1 MDTLAGLLDGPRA
14 RGAFLLRSKLTP
26 PWSMRIMDEAPL
38 TLCAVV
44 QGEAC
49 VLPASGGVVRVERGD
64 VAIFRGPDH
73 YTVSSDPDTAP
84 QVLILSGQVCQ
95 APDGSPVGRMSD
107 LMTPPG
113 ALGVRT
119 WGNDASGGTELL
131 TGTYEVQSEVSSRLL
146 AALPPLLVIR
156 HDSWDNPLVGFLA
169 EEIVKDAPGQAAVLD
184 RLLDL
189 LLIGA
194 LRTWFARQDES
205 APGWFRAH
213 GDPVVGPAIRMLQGE
228 PAKPWTVA
236 MLAAE
241 TGVSRA
247 ALARRFTELVGEP
260 PMAFLTGWRLALAAD
275 LLREPDATLT
285 AVARRVGYGGPFALS
300 AAFKRVRGMS
310 PQEFRGAG
318 ERSGQDATVAGLSR

>member
-1 MDTLAGLLDGPRA
+1 VVDTLSGLLDGPRA
-14 RGAFLLRSKLTP
+14 RGAFLVRSLLRP
-26 PWSMRIMDEAPL
+26 PWSIRIRDESPL

-49 VLPASGGVVRVERGD
+49 VLPQAGGLTRLARGD

-73 YTVSSDPDTAP
+73 YTIADDPGTAP
-84 QVLILSGQVCQ
+84 QVHILPGQQCQ
-95 APDGSPVGRMSD
+95 TPDGVPIGLMTD
-107 LMTPPG
+107 LMSPPG

-119 WGNDASGGTELL
+119 WGNDATGGTELL
-131 TGTYEVQSEVSSRLL
+131 TGTYEVRSEVSSRLL
-146 AALPPLLVIR
+146 ATLPPLLVIR
-156 HDSWDNPLVGFLA
+156 RESWDNPLVDFLA
-169 EEIVKDAPGQAAVLD
+169 GEIVRDAPGQAVVLD

-205 APGWFRAH
+205 APGWYRAH
-213 GDPVVGPAIRMLQGE
+213 GDPVVGPAIRMLQSD
-228 PAKPWTVA
+228 PARQWTVA
-236 MLAAE
+236 LLARE

-275 LLREPDATLT
+275 LLREPDATLA
-285 AVARRVGYGGPFALS
+285 AVARTVGYGSPFALS
-300 AAFKRVRGMS
+300 AAFKRVRGIS
-310 PQEFRGAG
+310 PQEFR
-318 ERSGQDATVAGLSR
+318 SVS